1 MNLLEYEKN
10 YCMKLKKQGLFLE
23 KFLSIANQNL
33 FISLHKSDIT
43 QAIAMRMKT
52 YYEVQDQIKC
62 LLNKGYATAGADYFV
77 ETVLF
82 YLNVFLS
89 KKNKR
94 FKVNSE
100 KQIISKRGMI
110 RPDIS
115 VWKGEE
121 VKAIIECKTNLG
133 WKRNS
138 WEQDFIEREKE
149 LKQHFP
155 KAKAFLLVLSSNNWS
170 GFQVGDNRVGKQ
182 FFALLSKRLRKINH
196 AEIAEAIENRIE
208 GLFGEILKV
217 CVE

>member
-1 MNLLEYEKN
+1 MNLLEHEKN
-10 YCMKLKKQGLFLE
+10 YCEELKKQGMCLE
-23 KFLSIANQNL
+23 KFLSVANQNL
-33 FISLHKSDIT
+33 PISLNNSDIT

-52 YYEVQDQIKC
+52 YYEVQDQIKS
-62 LLNKGYATAGADYFV
+62 LLNRGCATAGADFFV

-100 KQIISKRGMI
+100 KQIISKRSMI

-138 WEQDFIEREKE
+138 WEDDFVEREKE
-149 LKQHFP
+149 LQKYFP
-155 KAKAFLLVLSSNNWS
+155 KAKAFLLVLSSKNWS
-170 GFQVGDNRVGKQ
+170 GFDVADNRVGKQ
-182 FFALLSKRLRKINH
+182 LFALLSKRLRKINH
-196 AEIAEAIENRIE
+196 AEIAEAIENQ
-208 GLFGEILKV
+208 LKDYLARF
-217 CVE
+217 